1 MRMTNLIKAAFVLF
15 FGLCCVNFAHAQWN
29 SNGNRIYTDTTK
41 QVRIGIDPV
50 PIKSDEDFTVAY
62 NNDGLD
68 LFYLNENPPAEI
80 DKDVFLGRRTIISSE
95 NKEIKDTQITQ
106 VYYCTS
112 AGFNIFFHPASLHDS
127 SVETVDNRWDMG
139 YIEYTKQDIEG
150 ECIETESGFRDIKSR
165 TLLGNY
171 QDPGFDPSSNDPLQ
185 IMIDY
190 CHDASS
196 GKGVQEL
203 IWSFR
208 MNDTHDDEDRHLI
221 SAFKS
226 GLEETCWLNTYNMIN
241 DCPSWCPEG
250 GCGGE
255 NCNCMRQRETT
266 LDYSCQVVRDQVIK
280 IFRSVVENYDVDG
293 IELDFLRHPV
303 FFPSQMEGNP
313 ATIEE
318 IAMMTAL
325 VTELRALCDANG
337 IKLAIRVTD
346 SMDLNKEIGL
356 DVVDWLENDLVDIV
370 IAGGYWHL
378 EPWSNLAKLGSQ
390 YNVKVY
396 ADISFGSPSNSRF
409 AVKDSTIIDTSTKQF
424 KAVYGE
430 ILSARNAGLD
440 GVYFFNKFKTMAY
453 TPFNNAKNINWLNG
467 QSPLFLDLVQPS
479 GGNHV
484 KNWIRDG
491 ERFIHPNRL
500 EIRGDL
506 GANSTVTLE
515 SDSPALKFLST
526 SAGQKSHRIVNE
538 NSYLQFQSS
547 LYGDIWDYG
556 QPTIPLR
563 IANSGNI
570 DVFASGFTDSD
581 RLLNINGNATANNLI
596 VNNDIINQ
604 GSTPYMRLSN
614 TGSKPFNIVSSI
626 GRLQFQVL
634 NTDDTFDFT
643 AMAIY
648 DNGDIVMGFRPDD
661 IILTV
666 KEAIHSDY
674 FTVEGISEDRVFDK
688 SYYLRTLKEIEQ
700 FIETYKHL
708 PEIPPAVETE
718 KSVNLSEF
726 YGLMLRKIEELTLYT
741 IQKEDQIEELEK
753 GLAKLKSV
761 AIKEGLIDG
770 PE

>member
-1 MRMTNLIKAAFVLF
+1 MTNLIKAPFVFF

-29 SNGNRIYTDTTK
+29 SNGNSIYTDTTK

-50 PIKSDEDFTVAY
+50 SIKSDEDFTVAY
-62 NNDGLD
+62 NSDGLD
-68 LFYLNENPPAEI
+68 LVYSNEQPPADANI
-80 DKDVFLGRRTIISSE
+80 DIDEFLKRRTILSGNPE
-95 NKEIKDTQITQ
+95 GKKELKDTQISQ
-106 VYYCTS
+106 VFYNTS
-112 AGFNIFFHPASLHDS
+112 AVFNTFFHPASHFDS
-127 SVETVDNRWDMG
+127 DLETVDSRWDST
-139 YIEYTKQDIEG
+139 YNVYKYCTDTIVRQNH
-150 ECIETESGFRDIKSR
+150 FKSR
-165 TLLGNY
+165 VLLDNGYDAMQMQNPY
-171 QDPGFDPSSNDPLQ
+171 TYDPLQ
-185 IMIDY
+185 AMVAY
-190 CHDASS
+190 CHDTSS

-208 MNDTHDDEDRHLI
+208 MNDTHDDVDRHLL
-221 SAFKS
+221 SQFKM
-226 GLEETCWLNTYNMIN
+226 GLEQTCWLNEFNTKEN
-241 DCPSWCPEG
+241 CPSWCEAG
-250 GCGGE
+250 GCYSD
-255 NCNCMRQRETT
+255 CKCMISRETT

-325 VTELRALCDANG
+325 VTELRALCDSNG

-356 DVVDWLENDLVDIV
+356 DVVDWLDNDLVDIV

-390 YNVKVY
+390 YDVKVY
-396 ADISFGSPSNSRF
+396 ADISFGGTTNSRF
-409 AVKDSTIIDTSTKQF
+409 GHITNNGNEQTRVI
-424 KAVYGE
+424 YGE
-430 ILSARNAGLD
+430 ILSARYAGLD
-440 GVYFFNKFKTMAY
+440 GVYFFNKFETGNY
-453 TPFNNAKNINWLNG
+453 NPFNIAKFIDSLEAE
-467 QSPLFLDLVQPS
+467 SPLYYELIQPS
-479 GGNHV
+479 GGNTV
-484 KNWIRDG
+484 KEWIRDG
-491 ERFIHPNRL
+491 ERFIEDPNKL
-500 EIRGDL
+500 EINGEF

-526 SAGQKSHRIVNE
+526 SAGQKSYRIVNE

-570 DVFASGFTDSD
+570 DVFASGFIDSD

-596 VNNDIINQ
+596 VTNDIINQ

-614 TGSKPFNIVSSI
+614 TGSKPFNIVS
-626 GRLQFQVL
+626 GDGKLQFQVL
-634 NTDDTFDFT
+634 NTDNTFDFT

-648 DNGDIVMGFRPDD
+648 ENGDITMGFGSND

-666 KEAIHSDY
+666 KKAIRSDSLKLP
-674 FTVEGISEDRVFDK
+674 EISEDRVFDK

-700 FIETYKHL
+700 FIKTYKHL

-753 GLAKLKSV
+753 GLSKLKSV

>member
-1 MRMTNLIKAAFVLF
+1 MRMTNLIKVAFVLF

-29 SNGNRIYTDTTK
+29 NNGNSIYTDATK
-41 QVRIGIDPV
+41 QVQIGSDPV
-50 PIKSDEDFTVAY
+50 SIKSDEDFTVAY
-62 NNDGLD
+62 NSDGLD
-68 LFYLNENPPAEI
+68 LVYSNEQPPADADI
-80 DKDVFLGRRTIISSE
+80 DIDEFLKRRTILSGNPE
-95 NKEIKDTQITQ
+95 GKKELKDTQISQ
-106 VYYCTS
+106 VFYNTS
-112 AGFNIFFHPASLHDS
+112 AVFNTFFHPASHFDS
-127 SVETVDNRWDMG
+127 DLETVDSRWDST
-139 YIEYTKQDIEG
+139 YNVYEYCTNTIVRQNH
-150 ECIETESGFRDIKSR
+150 FKSR
-165 TLLGNY
+165 VLLDNAY
-171 QDPGFDPSSNDPLQ
+171 DPLQ
-185 IMIDY
+185 AMVAY
-190 CHDASS
+190 CHDTSS

-208 MNDTHDDEDRHLI
+208 MNDTHDDVDRHLI
-221 SAFKS
+221 SVFKS
-226 GLEETCWLNTYNMIN
+226 GLEETCWLNTYNMID
-241 DCPSWCPEG
+241 DCPSWCPKG

-255 NCNCMRQRETT
+255 NCHCMRQRETT

-303 FFPSQMEGNP
+303 FFPSQMEGDP

-325 VTELRALCDANG
+325 VTELRVLCDSNG

-390 YNVKVY
+390 YEVKVY
-396 ADISFGSPSNSRF
+396 ADISLGPTSNSRF
-409 AVKDSTIIDTSTKQF
+409 GHITNNGGEQTRVI
-424 KAVYGE
+424 YGE
-430 ILSARNAGLD
+430 ILSARYAGLD
-440 GVYFFNKFKTMAY
+440 GVYFFNKFETGNY
-453 TPFNNAKNINWLNG
+453 NPFNIAKFIDSLEVE
-467 QSPLFLDLVQPS
+467 SPLYYELIQPS

-515 SDSPALKFLST
+515 SDSPALKFLSM
-526 SAGQKSHRIVNE
+526 SAGQKSYRIVNE

-547 LYGDIWDYG
+547 LSGDIWDYG

-570 DVFASGFTDSD
+570 DVFASGFIDSD

-596 VNNDIINQ
+596 VTNDIINQ

-614 TGSKPFNIVSSI
+614 TGSKPFNIVS
-626 GRLQFQVL
+626 GDGKLQFQVL
-634 NTDDTFDFT
+634 NTDNTFDFT

-648 DNGDIVMGFRPDD
+648 ENGDITMGFGPND
-661 IILTV
+661 IRLTV
-666 KEAIHSDY
+666 KEEIHSDY
-674 FTVEGISEDRVFDK
+674 FIVDGVSEDRVFDK